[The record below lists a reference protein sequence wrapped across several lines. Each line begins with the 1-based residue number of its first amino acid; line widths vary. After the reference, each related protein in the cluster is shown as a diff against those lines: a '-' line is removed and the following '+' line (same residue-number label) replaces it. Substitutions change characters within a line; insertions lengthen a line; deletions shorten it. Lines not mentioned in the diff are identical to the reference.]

1 MPPPP
6 MRTRASRSTTSS
18 RNTKN
23 SKLVRSPRAFSEQL
37 RLVRWTNALTAAAGV
52 VIGAGWSGWGDVRPV
67 ALAAIAAL
75 GLTAAA
81 NAWNDMADVE
91 IDRIA
96 HPERPLVTG
105 DLSMRQADRIG
116 MMGAVGAVLAAS
128 GVSALLGIASVG
140 VLLLMRLYSPWIKR
154 AGFAGNLLVSV
165 LASLAVVYGS
175 YAVGH
180 WERGVPLV
188 LIAIPLH
195 LARELAKDLEDR
207 EADRGARRTLPV
219 VIGATAVRVAIIAAL
234 ALSGIVLALVLVPR
248 VRSPALLLAALAPA
262 MIVFALATTRS
273 LRGLPGSP
281 AFFKLA
287 MVCAM

>member
-1 MPPPP
+1 M
-6 MRTRASRSTTSS
+6 
-18 RNTKN
+18 
-23 SKLVRSPRAFSEQL
+23 LVRSPPEFSEEL
-37 RLVRWTNALTAAAGV
+37 RLVRWANALTAAAGV
-52 VIGAGWSGWGDVRPV
+52 VVGAWWAGWGDFRPV
-67 ALAAIAAL
+67 ALAAFAAL

-81 NAWNDMADVE
+81 NAWNDMADVA

-96 HPERPLVTG
+96 HPGRPLVTG
-105 DLSMRQADRIG
+105 ELSMREADRIA
-116 MMGAVGAVLAAS
+116 MAGAVSAVLAAS
-128 GVSALLGIASVG
+128 GVSVLLGLASVG

-154 AGFAGNLLVSV
+154 AGVAGNLLVSL
-165 LASLAVVYGS
+165 LASLPFVYGS
-175 YAVGH
+175 YAAGH

-219 VIGATAVRVAIIAAL
+219 VIGAPAARVAVIAAL
-234 ALSGIVLALVLVPR
+234 AVSGIVLALVLVPL
-248 VRSPALLLAALAPA
+248 VRSPALLLTALAPA
-262 MIVFALATTRS
+262 MIVLALATARA

-287 MVCAM
+287 MVCAMAALLVARA